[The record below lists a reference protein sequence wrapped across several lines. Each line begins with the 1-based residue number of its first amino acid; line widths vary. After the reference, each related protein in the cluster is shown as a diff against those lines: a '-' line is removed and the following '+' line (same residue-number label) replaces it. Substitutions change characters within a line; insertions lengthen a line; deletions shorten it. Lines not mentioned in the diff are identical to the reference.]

1 MNLILGWGTKIMKK
15 VCMIFIFSISIL
27 LFGCSNEK
35 KDMKEDFGLEKLQK
49 IEVSSVENPELIL
62 NVIDNKDGVN
72 EFVNTLKVD
81 KWSIADIPSNA
92 TKENIYKMSQE
103 DTIKLG
109 ESNTDEKELK
119 QIATITTYKDSPYI
133 NFKTK
138 KLNFNFKVP
147 KDVAEYLSNND
158 NF

>member
-1 MNLILGWGTKIMKK
+1 MKK

-62 NVIDNKDGVN
+62 NVINNKNGVN
-72 EFVNTLKVD
+72 EFVNALKVD

>member
-1 MNLILGWGTKIMKK
+1 MKK
-15 VCMIFIFSISIL
+15 VCMIFIFVFSITIL

-35 KDMKEDFGLEKLQK
+35 EDMKEDFGLEKIQK

-81 KWSIADIPSNA
+81 KWIIMDSPSSV
-92 TKENIYKMSQE
+92 TKENTYKMFQE
-103 DTIKLG
+103 DTVKLG

-119 QIATITTYKDSPYI
+119 QVATIITYKDSPFI

-138 KLNFNFKVP
+138 KLNFSFKVP

-158 NF
+158 N

>member
-1 MNLILGWGTKIMKK
+1 MNK
-15 VCMIFIFSISIL
+15 VCTIFIFAFSISIL

-35 KDMKEDFGLEKLQK
+35 KDMKEDFGLEKIQK

-62 NVIDNKDGVN
+62 NVIDNKHGVN

-81 KWSIADIPSNA
+81 KWSIVDIPSNA
-92 TKENIYKMSQE
+92 TKEKIYKMSQE
-103 DTIKLG
+103 DTVELG

-138 KLNFNFKVP
+138 KLNFSFKVP

-158 NF
+158 N

>member
-1 MNLILGWGTKIMKK
+1 MKK
-15 VCMIFIFSISIL
+15 VCMVFIFVFSMTIL

-35 KDMKEDFGLEKLQK
+35 KDMKEDFGLEKVQK

-81 KWSIADIPSNA
+81 KWSIVDIPSNA
-92 TKENIYKMSQE
+92 TKENIYKMFQE
-103 DTIKLG
+103 DTVRLG

-119 QIATITTYKDSPYI
+119 QVATIITYKDSPFI

-138 KLNFNFKVP
+138 KLNFSFKVP

-158 NF
+158 N

>member
-1 MNLILGWGTKIMKK
+1 MKK
-15 VCMIFIFSISIL
+15 VCMIFIFVFSISIL
-27 LFGCSNEK
+27 LFGCSNEN
-35 KDMKEDFGLEKLQK
+35 KDMKEDFGLEKIQK
-49 IEVSSVENPELIL
+49 IEVSSVKNPELIL

-81 KWSIADIPSNA
+81 KWSIVDIPSNA

-103 DTIKLG
+103 DTVKLG

-119 QIATITTYKDSPYI
+119 QIATITTYKDSPFI

-138 KLNFNFKVP
+138 KLNFSFKVP

-158 NF
+158 N